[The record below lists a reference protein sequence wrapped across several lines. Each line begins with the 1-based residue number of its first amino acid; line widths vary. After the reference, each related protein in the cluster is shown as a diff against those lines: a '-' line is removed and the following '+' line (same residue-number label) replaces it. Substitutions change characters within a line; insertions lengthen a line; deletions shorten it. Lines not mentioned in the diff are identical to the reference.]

1 MPSITGRYCKL
12 LERKLWAEYRRGSEA
27 AFTPLLVTLPGCK
40 DPAKSAVDEHLR
52 EVRLESLSKLQS
64 AATGAGRRR
73 WLIILDGYDEVQG
86 TVNFVVGNK
95 LHECPRVKVNTT
107 MLSV

>member
-52 EVRLESLSKLQS
+52 ES